1 MRSWR
6 QGEKKQAARKA
17 RANYPALH
25 WMLGMMLGN
34 VHHLGHQVI
43 RWLIL
48 YVGRR
53 WPVQPSPCRLCNGTP
68 RGWQHFEAHVEAL
81 GAPSYA
87 ELDSMLFG
95 ACKAFSEETACR
107 SLKPGVRQGHR
118 RYHPPR
124 LLLEE
129 SLIPSWDQGCKKGF
143 FRFCSRSRPRIIVAL
158 NQGGYHIHLVLDLP
172 FTAGNR
178 VFSAFYCQSVL
189 RFPRGRWSINCY
201 CFPLFAP
208 IIILYLIF

>member
-1 MRSWR
+1 MKRPPGKGRILPPKKTLAKAVRFWR

-25 WMLGMMLGN
+25 WMLSMMLGN

-87 ELDSMLFG
+87 ELDSMFLG
-95 ACKAFSEETACR
+95 PAKL
-107 SLKPGVRQGHR
+107 SL
-118 RYHPPR
+118 
-124 LLLEE
+124 
-129 SLIPSWDQGCKKGF
+129 
-143 FRFCSRSRPRIIVAL
+143 
-158 NQGGYHIHLVLDLP
+158 
-172 FTAGNR
+172 
-178 VFSAFYCQSVL
+178 
-189 RFPRGRWSINCY
+189 RGDCLQIS
-201 CFPLFAP
+201 
-208 IIILYLIF
+208 